1 MPLEG
6 VLEAAAHIYN
16 IYVKDTAVSWF
27 WNFSQVT
34 NPILDPPKKKRSA
47 VVRVRGTDGRRTFR
61 GRGTGYRSGN

>member
-34 NPILDPPKKKRSA
+34 NPILDPPQ
-47 VVRVRGTDGRRTFR
+47 GGE
-61 GRGTGYRSGN
+61 GRGGAARGVAAR